1 MASYLPPTD
10 TLPIFENSVFETNNT
25 TALTYADA
33 KKLFITFP
41 TAQATSTIADFI
53 SGSISYITPS
63 SGSFFNIGT
72 NQVSGGTIRI
82 GPTGTSGV
90 SVHAGN
96 IDCNNS
102 TINNA
107 TSATLNNLSLG
118 NLQTSGVLNIGTG
131 SRVTTGNGGAINIG
145 TGASSVGPVNIGVS
159 TCTTSVN
166 GPLSVIGSQTS
177 TGLITANGGLTS
189 NGTVTLS
196 TGVISGNTASEVI
209 SNTFTIG
216 TNPINRDYYLFCN
229 NRAST
234 YTITLPSPAT
244 RSGQVIH
251 IRNFSSQI
259 LSITTPSGTIYPTI
273 STGSNFTTWT
283 AFANNTAQNFLSD
296 GTNWLGF

>member
-10 TLPIFENSVFETNNT
+10 SLPIFDNTVFDSNNT
-25 TALTYADA
+25 TALTYTTA
-33 KKLFITFP
+33 KNLFVTFP
-41 TAQATSTIADFI
+41 SAQGSSTITDFI
-53 SGSISYITPS
+53 AGTIDYLSPS

-72 NQVSGGTIRI
+72 NQISGGTIRI
-82 GPTGTSGV
+82 GPTGGSSGV
-90 SVHAGN
+90 SVHCGN
-96 IDCNNS
+96 IDFKNN

-107 TSATLNNLSLG
+107 TSGTTGNINLGDS
-118 NLQTSGVLNIGTG
+118 QTSGILNIGTG
-131 SRVTTGNGGAINIG
+131 VRTSGGAINIG
-145 TGASSVGPVNIGVS
+145 TAPTSVGPVNIGVS
-159 TCTTSVN
+159 TCTTYVN
-166 GPLSVIGSQTS
+166 GPFSVVGSQTS
-177 TGLITANGGLTS
+177 TGLITANGGLTA

-196 TGVISGNTASEVI
+196 TGVISGNVAFEVV

-216 TNPINRDYYLFCN
+216 TNAINRDYYLFCN
-229 NRAST
+229 NKAST

-259 LSITTPSGTIYPTI
+259 LSITTPSGSIYPTI
-273 STGSNFTTWT
+273 STGGNFATWT